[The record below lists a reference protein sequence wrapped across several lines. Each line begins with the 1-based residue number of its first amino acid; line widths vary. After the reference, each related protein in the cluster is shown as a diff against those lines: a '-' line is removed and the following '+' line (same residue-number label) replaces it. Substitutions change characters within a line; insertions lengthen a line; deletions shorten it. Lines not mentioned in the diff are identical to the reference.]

1 MANGRARRYAA
12 RVTSRTPSLIAF
24 GIVLCLGS
32 MAACHTPESD
42 AQRADAITAHTMSP
56 FCPGRTLQS
65 CPSPSAAEW
74 RQDIR
79 QWVDQGMSTQQIRQ
93 RLEARAATTDLSGT
107 PSTRFGWAL
116 PVVLTALSLALLGV
130 VLQRFRSTRDQQQ
143 LEASKSAAEADSPDL
158 DRRLDR
164 ELSDLDPDRDD

>member
-1 MANGRARRYAA
+1 
-12 RVTSRTPSLIAF
+12 
-24 GIVLCLGS
+24 
-32 MAACHTPESD
+32 
-42 AQRADAITAHTMSP
+42 
-56 FCPGRTLQS
+56 
-65 CPSPSAAEW
+65 
-74 RQDIR
+74 
-79 QWVDQGMSTQQIRQ
+79 MSTQQIRQ